1 MTSETTK
8 MSVSET
14 MKADLLSSAKWAKF
28 LIILQCIGIVFL
40 VGIALLILC
49 SGNTLRAIYGAYS
62 TFLGLFYLV
71 LAVIM
76 LYPTI
81 KGFGFTNNA
90 KSACLTNNEEELSC
104 AFANMR
110 SFFRFYGIL
119 SIIYLCFLPIWI
131 VLAFLGIV
139 MICEI

>member
-8 MSVSET
+8 MSVNET

-28 LIILQCIGIVFL
+28 LLILQSLVIVFL
-40 VGIALLILC
+40 AGIALWILC
-49 SGNTLRAIYGAYS
+49 SDDTLRSYS
-62 TFLGLFYLV
+62 GLFYLV
-71 LAVIM
+71 LTVVM

-81 KGFGFTNNA
+81 KGFGFANNA
-90 KSACLTNNEEELSC
+90 KSACLTNNEAELSC

-110 SFFRFYGIL
+110 SFLRLYGIL

-131 VLAFLGIV
+131 ALAISGTI
-139 MICEI
+139 MICAIKPL